1 MAGKIN
7 PMSQI
12 KQLLLLH
19 QQGKK
24 IKFIAHTLGM
34 SKNTVKSY
42 LFKIVEL
49 KLTPEHMLSLEDPA
63 LELLFSSGNPAYK
76 DERFEY
82 IKSQLDYYQAQIK
95 HHWMEK
101 PKPLTTTSQNI
112 LSIVIQTYVIVRKL
126 FILITNRSAKYGQ
139 EIRNLHIVQY
149 INNIQYK
156 YNTIQGHL

>member
-24 IKFIAHTLGM
+24 IKFIDHTLGM

-82 IKSQLDYYQAQIK
+82 IKSQLDYYQ
-95 HHWMEK
+95 
-101 PKPLTTTSQNI
+101 T
-112 LSIVIQTYVIVRKL
+112 
-126 FILITNRSAKYGQ
+126 
-139 EIRNLHIVQY
+139 
-149 INNIQYK
+149 
-156 YNTIQGHL
+156 